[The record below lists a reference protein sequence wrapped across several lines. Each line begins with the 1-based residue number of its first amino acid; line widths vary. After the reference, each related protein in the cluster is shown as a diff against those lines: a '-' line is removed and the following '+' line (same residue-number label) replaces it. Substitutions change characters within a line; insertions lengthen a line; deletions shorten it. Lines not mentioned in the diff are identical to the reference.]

1 VKEYYYRASYSCSV
15 CKYGV
20 DEMISGK
27 DIVAGFYKHDNY
39 SSGSIQGR
47 EFLDQVGDLT
57 ICS

>member
-1 VKEYYYRASYSCSV
+1 VKEYYRGSYSCSV

-47 EFLDQVGDLT
+47 EFLDQVGD
-57 ICS
+57 